1 MKYSFLRTLL
11 ALAFAAAFTT
21 QALADDAD
29 ILREA
34 HARSQIEDLMW
45 RYVRAL
51 DSFDP
56 DAYASVYTEDGQFRS
71 GANATQGRAALQE
84 MVANL
89 RSGREQRAADGEAVA
104 PLQHV
109 IANSK
114 LEFIGENE
122 ARMHSYWMT
131 IAGSTG
137 PGTRPNV
144 LAAGRGVDHLVRID
158 GQWLIKSRDVAPED

>member
-1 MKYSFLRTLL
+1 VLCVGSL
-11 ALAFAAAFTT
+11 AD
-21 QALADDAD
+21 ALADDAD
-29 ILREA
+29 ILRRAQDRAE
-34 HARSQIEDLMW
+34 IEDLMW

-56 DAYASVYTEDGQFRS
+56 DAYASVYTEDGEFRS
-71 GANATQGRAALQE
+71 GANATQGREALRS

-89 RSGREQRAADGEAVA
+89 RSGREQRRADGETVA

-114 LEFIGENE
+114 LEFINENE
-122 ARMHSYWMT
+122 ARFHSYWMT
-131 IAGSTG
+131 LAGSTG
-137 PGTRPNV
+137 AGSTPSV

-158 GQWLIKSRDVAPED
+158 GRWLIRSRDVAPED